1 VGNRVEED
9 VGVTGSRR
17 IEVGVVLQGGG
28 ALGAYEWGAITALLD
43 RMDAAQRDGSTVVL
57 TGVTGVSIGAV
68 NAACLV
74 GATDR
79 DDARARLRKLW
90 EQLRLD
96 APPLLPAPV
105 QRDLS
110 LLGLP
115 GFFTPRTDFWNA
127 LSWTYV
133 YDTRPLLS
141 TLHEHVDFD
150 ALNRSDT
157 ALTVTAVEVT
167 SGRLTR
173 FRNSS
178 GAAHAGEPAPAGGLG
193 PEHVLASGSLAPQFP
208 WVPVGSALYW
218 DGGLVDNAPLG
229 DAIDSFSDGPDVQRL
244 LVVMNLYPLR
254 ARRPTNLPEVQDR
267 VHELSYGNRLRQDT
281 RSAERVNRLVTTIDE
296 LAALVPAD
304 AMPAAL
310 RREVQ
315 RAQLY
320 KIVTVVDIDMQNPS
334 GSTASTAD
342 QRPADDTD
350 GLRDFSAR
358 TVELRRSAGY
368 HIAAD
373 RLAGHL

>member
-342 QRPADDTD
+342 QRPAGGISHRRRPAGRPPVTAPDQV
-350 GLRDFSAR
+350 L
-358 TVELRRSAGY
+358 RSAY
-368 HIAAD
+368 TTM
-373 RLAGHL
+373 LST

>member
-1 VGNRVEED
+1 
-9 VGVTGSRR
+9 VTGSRR

-342 QRPADDTD
+342 QRPADDTE